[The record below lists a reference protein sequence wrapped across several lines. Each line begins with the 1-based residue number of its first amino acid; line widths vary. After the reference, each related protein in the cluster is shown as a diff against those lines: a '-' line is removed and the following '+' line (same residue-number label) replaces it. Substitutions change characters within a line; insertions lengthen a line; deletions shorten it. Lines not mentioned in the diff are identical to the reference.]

1 MDKKK
6 IIIDGHNINHIEEF
20 FDEIQRVLCPNF
32 THFGRN
38 WDDLNDVLRGGFGV
52 FDLGEN
58 ITLQVKFKNYIKKHL
73 GENFLNKFERIVEKN
88 ANIQLIYSN
97 E

>member
-1 MDKKK
+1 MEKK
-6 IIIDGHNINHIEEF
+6 IIIIEGHNISHIEEF

-38 WDDLNDVLRGGFGV
+38 WNALNDVLRGGFGV
-52 FDLGEN
+52 YDLGEN
-58 ITLQVKFKNYIKKHL
+58 IFLQVRFKNYIKKHL
-73 GENFLNKFERIVEKN
+73 GENFLNKFERIVGKN
-88 ANIQLIYSN
+88 ANVQLIYSN